1 MCYEGAV
8 TFFFVRKLGFSLA
21 YLAVEMEASDILPLR
36 PLDTDPDL
44 WHLVA
49 LDADLIGPYHSYG
62 DPNPGIPA
70 CPILG
75 MPPLGVWLDVQS
87 LQRGLRLC
95 DYQAVKL
102 DA

>member
-44 WHLVA
+44 
-49 LDADLIGPYHSYG
+49 
-62 DPNPGIPA
+62 
-70 CPILG
+70 
-75 MPPLGVWLDVQS
+75 
-87 LQRGLRLC
+87 
-95 DYQAVKL
+95 
-102 DA
+102 